1 MRLLDIIT
9 SPWAIIPEKLVEI
22 RGIYET
28 HIKGEKIDVKAVEAR
43 LGKPLNNQPQ
53 GYEVIDGVAVI
64 PVDGVIA
71 KRMNLF
77 TQISG
82 GVSTDLLA
90 RDFKTALN
98 DPTVKAIVLAIDSPG
113 GTVDGTVDIARLV
126 FESRGTKPII
136 AYTDGT
142 MASAAYWIGSA
153 ADKVY
158 IGNDATLV
166 GSIGV
171 VATHTDVSQ
180 AEAQRGIKTTEI
192 YAGKY
197 KRIASQY
204 APLSEEGLAYL
215 QDRVDYLYSV
225 FVSNVADFMGV
236 SVEKVLKDMAD
247 GKVFSGRQ
255 AIEAGLVDGV
265 STLDSLIAELKSGGV
280 RSNTNA
286 QRKEQSMAEEKK
298 EEVVITAEL
307 IAEKHP
313 DIFRAIQESGY
324 RNGYDEGLKTGVE
337 EGAKAERERIRGVFS
352 LYRPGREKLVSEFMF
367 NGKSTRADASVAI
380 LEAEDAK
387 KEAHLK
393 AIKEDAAAIKVP
405 QVEPGNLTAAM
416 GEKKIEEL
424 VETYRKEHGCT
435 EKDALLAVSRQHPE
449 LFKERR

>member
-1 MRLLDIIT
+1 MRLIDIIT
-9 SPWAIIPEKLVEI
+9 SPWAIMPEKLVEL

-28 HIKGEKIDVKAVEAR
+28 HLKGEKIDIKAIEAR
-43 LGKPLNNQPQ
+43 VGKPLDNRPQ
-53 GYEVIDGVAVI
+53 GYEVVDGVAII
-64 PVDGVIA
+64 PLDGVIA

-77 TQISG
+77 SQISG

-90 RDFKTALN
+90 RDFKAAIN
-98 DPTVKAIVLAIDSPG
+98 DPSVKAIILAIDSPG

-126 FESRGTKPII
+126 YESRGVKPVI
-136 AYTDGT
+136 AYTDGL

-171 VATHTDVSQ
+171 VATHQDISK
-180 AEAQRGIKTTEI
+180 AQEMQGVKTTEV

-197 KRIASQY
+197 KRIVSQY
-204 APLSEEGLAYL
+204 APLSEAGQAYL

-225 FVSNVADFMGV
+225 FVSAVADNRGV
-236 SVEKVLKDMAD
+236 AVEKVLKGMAD

-265 STLDSLIAELKSGGV
+265 ATLDALIAGFKPGGAPG
-280 RSNTNA
+280 TNA
-286 QRKEQSMAEEKK
+286 KEKIMTEEKK
-298 EEVVITAEL
+298 EETAVITAAL

-313 DIFRAIQESGY
+313 DVFKAIQ
-324 RNGYDEGLKTGVE
+324 D
-337 EGAKAERERIRGVFS
+337 EGAKAERERIQGVFS
-352 LYRPGREKLVSEFMF
+352 LFRTGREKLVSEFMF
-367 NGKSTRADASVAI
+367 DDRSTKADASVAI

-393 AIKEDAAAIKVP
+393 AIKEDASAIKVP
-405 QVEPGNLTAAM
+405 HAEPGNLSAVS
-416 GEKKIEEL
+416 GEKKIEEM
-424 VETYRKEHGCT
+424 VNAYKKENGCSDK
-435 EKDALLAVSRQHPE
+435 EALLAVSKQNPE
-449 LFKERR
+449 LFRERR